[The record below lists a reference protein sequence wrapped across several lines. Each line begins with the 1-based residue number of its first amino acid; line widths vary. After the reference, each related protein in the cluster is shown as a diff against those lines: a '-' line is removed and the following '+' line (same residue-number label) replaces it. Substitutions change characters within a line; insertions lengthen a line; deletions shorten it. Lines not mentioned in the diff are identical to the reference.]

1 MEKVVSI
8 SVKGMI
14 VTKLQNALAGVTLW
28 LYFPCPVPAVCPLVN
43 TPGRQGDVTRPG
55 RRWYHLP
62 LAL

>member
-28 LYFPCPVPAVCPLVN
+28 LYFPCPVPAVCPLPSRSFRGPPSLVS
-43 TPGRQGDVTRPG
+43 TAGF
-55 RRWYHLP
+55 W
-62 LAL
+62 